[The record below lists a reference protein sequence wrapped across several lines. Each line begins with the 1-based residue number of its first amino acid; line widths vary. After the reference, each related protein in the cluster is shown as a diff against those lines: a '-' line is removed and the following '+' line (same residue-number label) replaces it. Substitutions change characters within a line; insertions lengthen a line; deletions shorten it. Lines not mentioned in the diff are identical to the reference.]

1 MGNACS
7 CETGDGMT
15 APLADTTEQLVQP
28 ATTTERTTSNE
39 GRSHCGISV
48 SVAGA
53 AHGTMVSDDRWL
65 DRHCMLSYNVSATQL
80 QVLSFSGIP
89 LICSCSEKRTFGNSG
104 RCSRGLPR
112 CASCWRR
119 AACRFGWISTMEWS
133 WIYTI
138 QWPSGSRGRP
148 A

>member
-28 ATTTERTTSNE
+28 ATTTKRTTSNE
-39 GRSHCGISV
+39 GRSHCGIVSV

-53 AHGTMVSDDRWL
+53 AHGGTMVSDDRWL

-80 QVLSFSGIP
+80 
-89 LICSCSEKRTFGNSG
+89 
-104 RCSRGLPR
+104 
-112 CASCWRR
+112 R
-119 AACRFGWISTMEWS
+119 AA
-133 WIYTI
+133 
-138 QWPSGSRGRP
+138 PL
-148 A
+148 